1 MNNRK
6 NIIITLWVGTT
17 VLLALFFFLPGKAD
31 SYFLSLRV
39 LHNEEKVLE
48 AQAAG
53 QKNALQFFRN
63 DKDDARMVKML
74 ELRVEDEGKWLV
86 IYTGLAFFIL
96 NVMAC
101 FLYIFNMRFM
111 TIVAW
116 ISVYLLLGG
125 MIVLRSYISINP

>member
-1 MNNRK
+1 
-6 NIIITLWVGTT
+6 
-17 VLLALFFFLPGKAD
+17 
-31 SYFLSLRV
+31 
-39 LHNEEKVLE
+39 
-48 AQAAG
+48 
-53 QKNALQFFRN
+53 
-63 DKDDARMVKML
+63 MVKML